1 MNPLNT
7 NERLFVFTNV
17 YNMLTSKSNF
27 LFFSFL
33 RLLPHVSPFIVHS
46 VISRGSPGNTLLERT
61 SFMRGAKYN
70 IGGLIFSLIDVS
82 KTP

>member
-17 YNMLTSKSNF
+17 YNMLTSKSCFF
-27 LFFSFL
+27 LPVYLTHFY
-33 RLLPHVSPFIVHS
+33 PFVVHS

-82 KTP
+82 TNSLS